1 MKQPFYII
9 GLKDNGYYRLK
20 YIVHYSNYE
29 TAKRYVKNKKYI
41 MGDLKNYGFNGY
53 YIVNKNIMDI
63 RKCHSTELIYNQVIK
78 HNIELQPLT

>member
-9 GLKDNGYYRLK
+9 GLKSDGYYQLRN
-20 YIVHYSNYE
+20 IVYYSNYKNAE
-29 TAKRYVKNKKYI
+29 RYVKNNKYI
-41 MGDLKNYGFNGY
+41 INDLKNYGFTGY

-78 HNIELQPLT
+78 HNQELQPLT